1 MTDRDEKDFLE
12 RRRKM
17 KIGIGE
23 GSFKRWGD
31 ERFQKIKECGYDCVD
46 YGLAGTDAFL
56 YHCDEAELVAI
67 LSRERRLIKEAGL
80 SVSQIHGPWRW
91 PPQDRT
97 KEEQEERMEKMKKA
111 VRCAALLG
119 CKNMVIHPM
128 MPYGI
133 EERDTPD
140 AEKTWEFNLAYM
152 RELLAYAKEQ
162 GVTICLENMPMGRF
176 SMGSALDVLK
186 FVKEINDENFKICL
200 DTGHVAIYDQGN
212 PAEMVRALKDEIR
225 VLHVHDNDG
234 YRDIHQMPYFG
245 VIDWEDFGRALSEIG
260 YDGVFNFE
268 TAPPGKM
275 PDATFKEM
283 CKILVKVAN
292 EIIGVV

>member
-1 MTDRDEKDFLE
+1 
-12 RRRKM
+12 M

-23 GSFKRWGD
+23 HSFIRWGD
-31 ERFQKIKECGYDCVD
+31 ERFQKIKQCGYECID
-46 YGLAGTDAFL
+46 YALSDTDMAV
-56 YHCDEAELVAI
+56 YHCDDAELEVI
-67 LSRERRLIKEAGL
+67 LGRERTLIEEAGL
-80 SVSQIHGPWRW
+80 YVNQIHGPWRW

-111 VRCAALLG
+111 LRCAALLG

-140 AEKTWEFNLAYM
+140 AEKTWEFNLTYM
-152 RELLAYAKEQ
+152 RELLAVAKEQ

-176 SMGSALDVLK
+176 SMGSALSVLG
-186 FVKEINDENFKICL
+186 FVREMDDENFKACL
-200 DTGHVAIYDQGN
+200 DTGHAAIYDQGS
-212 PAEMVRALKDEIR
+212 PAEMARALRDVIR

-245 VIDWEDFGRALSEIG
+245 VVDWEDFGRALGEIG

-268 TAPPGKM
+268 TAPPDKM
-275 PDATFKEM
+275 PDGVYEEM
-283 CKILVKVAN
+283 CKAMVKVAK
-292 EIIGVV
+292 EITSVV